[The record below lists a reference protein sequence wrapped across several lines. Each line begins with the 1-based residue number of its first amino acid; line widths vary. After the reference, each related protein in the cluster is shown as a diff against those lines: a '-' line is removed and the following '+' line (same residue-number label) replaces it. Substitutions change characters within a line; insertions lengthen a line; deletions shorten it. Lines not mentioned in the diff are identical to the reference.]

1 MKPNVQ
7 TFIGCDASYEDAKT
21 ALFGAPFDSTASFRP
36 GARFAPQAMRA
47 ESAGI
52 ETFSPY
58 LDRCV
63 EDAAVFDAGDLELP
77 FGNAARALGEIERFC
92 SRIYADGKTPAMI
105 GGEHLVTLGA
115 VRAAAKKYRGLAVIH
130 FDAHADMRDDYI
142 GEKLSHATVIRRV
155 WELVGDGA
163 VFQFG
168 IRSGCKEEFEWGKEH
183 AATERFGARALRA
196 VREELRGRPVYVT
209 IDLDVLDPSE
219 FPGTGTPEAGGFS
232 FAELLEAVE
241 LCAALNI
248 IGFDLCELSPHYD
261 ASGISTAA
269 ACKILRETL
278 IAFGVGKK
286 DCRGAHRAS
295 AGIPNNQD

>member
-7 TFIGCDASYEDAKT
+7 VFIGCDVSYEDAKI

-58 LDRCV
+58 QNCCI

-77 FGNAARALGEIERFC
+77 FGNASRALGEIERFC
-92 SRIYADGKTPAMI
+92 ARVLADGKTPAMI

-115 VRAAAKKYRGLAVIH
+115 VRAAAKKHRDLAVIH

-155 WELVGDGA
+155 WELVGDDSI
-163 VFQFG
+163 FQFG
-168 IRSGCKEEFEWGKEH
+168 IRSGCGEEFEWGREH
-183 AATERFGARALRA
+183 VYTERFGARSLRA
-196 VREELRGRPVYVT
+196 RAEALKDRPVYVT
-209 IDLDVLDPSE
+209 VDLDVLDPSE

-232 FAELLEAVE
+232 FAELLECVE
-241 LCAALNI
+241 ACAKLNV

-269 ACKILRETL
+269 ACKTLRETL
-278 IAFGVGKK
+278 IM
-286 DCRGAHRAS
+286 
-295 AGIPNNQD
+295 I

>member
-7 TFIGCDASYEDAKT
+7 TFIGCDSSYEDAKI

-36 GARFAPQAMRA
+36 GARFAPQAMRT

-58 LDRCV
+58 RNRSL
-63 EDAAVFDAGDLELP
+63 EDIAVFDAGDLELP
-77 FGNAARALGEIERFC
+77 FGNASRALGEIERFC
-92 SRIYADGKTPAMI
+92 SRVFSDGKIPAMI

-115 VRAAAKKYRGLAVIH
+115 VRAAAKKYRDLAVIH

-142 GEKLSHATVIRRV
+142 GETLSHATVIRRV
-155 WELVGDGA
+155 WEIVGDGS

-168 IRSGCKEEFEWGKEH
+168 IRSGCKEEFEWGRERVS
-183 AATERFGARALRA
+183 TERFGAKS
-196 VREELRGRPVYVT
+196 LRGTAETLKNRPIYVT
-209 IDLDVLDPSE
+209 VDLDVLDPSE

-232 FAELLEAVE
+232 FAELLESIGA
-241 LCAALNI
+241 CAGLDI

-261 ASGISTAA
+261 ASAISTAV
-269 ACKILRETL
+269 ACKTLRETL
-278 IAFGVGKK
+278 IAFGDGTG
-286 DCRGAHRAS
+286 R
-295 AGIPNNQD
+295 

>member
-7 TFIGCDASYEDAKT
+7 TFIGCDASYEDAKI

-36 GARFAPQAMRA
+36 GARFAPQAMRTD
-47 ESAGI
+47 SAAI

-58 LDRCV
+58 LNRDLR
-63 EDAAVFDAGDLELP
+63 DTAVFDAGDLELP
-77 FGNAARALGEIERFC
+77 FGSAARALEEIERFC
-92 SRIYADGKTPAMI
+92 DKIYGGGKIPAMI

-115 VRAAAKKYRGLAVIH
+115 VRAAAKKHRGLAVIH
-130 FDAHADMRDDYI
+130 FDAHADMRGDYI

-155 WELVGDGA
+155 WELVGDGS

-168 IRSGCKEEFEWGKEH
+168 IRSGCKEEFEWGLKH
-183 AATERFGARALRA
+183 VSTERFTASRVSETAETLKD
-196 VREELRGRPVYVT
+196 RPVYVT

-232 FAELLEAVE
+232 FGELLESVE
-241 LCAALNI
+241 ACAELNI
-248 IGFDLCELSPHYD
+248 TGFDLCELSPHYD

-269 ACKILRETL
+269 ACKTLRETL
-278 IAFGVGKK
+278 IAFGVGKN
-286 DCRGAHRAS
+286 G
-295 AGIPNNQD
+295 GIALKT

>member
-7 TFIGCDASYEDAKT
+7 TFIGCDSSYEDARI

-58 LDRCV
+58 LDRCI

-77 FGNAARALGEIERFC
+77 FGNASRALDEIERFC
-92 SRIYADGKTPAMI
+92 ARVLADGKTPVMI
-105 GGEHLVTLGA
+105 GGEHLATLGA

-155 WELVGDGA
+155 WELVGDNS

-168 IRSGCKEEFEWGKEH
+168 IRSGCREEFEWGRKH
-183 AATERFGARALRA
+183 VSTERFGAKSLRA
-196 VREELRGRPVYVT
+196 ATETLKDRPVYVT
-209 IDLDVLDPSE
+209 IDLDVLDSSE

-232 FAELLEAVE
+232 FAELLESVGA
-241 LCAALNI
+241 CAELNI

-269 ACKILRETL
+269 ACKTLRETL
-278 IAFGVGKK
+278 IAFGR
-286 DCRGAHRAS
+286 RGDIQS
-295 AGIPNNQD
+295 Q